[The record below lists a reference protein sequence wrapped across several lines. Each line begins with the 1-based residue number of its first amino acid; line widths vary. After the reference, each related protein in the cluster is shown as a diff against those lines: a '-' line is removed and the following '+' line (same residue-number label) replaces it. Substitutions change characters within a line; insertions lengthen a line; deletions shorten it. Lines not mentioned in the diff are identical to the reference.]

1 MQIPFASCPQ
11 GLLAVFPKTREQP
24 LPSPLAGA
32 VRVIVWGRKAPWYHK
47 AEALFFY
54 SLFSSIR

>member
-11 GLLAVFPKTREQP
+11 GLLAVFPKKREQP

-32 VRVIVWGRKAPWYHK
+32 VRVIVWGAQS
-47 AEALFFY
+47 ALV
-54 SLFSSIR
+54 S